1 MQMPDPKKLKLF
13 LSQPDPNFLTLLV
26 TMGPLV
32 SFEGLLSL
40 HGEDVTIFN
49 DMIVA
54 VEDLRNVEFTLIL
67 VDKRSKVKLRNKS
80 SNANSISNNNG
91 SDKNGSD
98 KNGSDKKESSVN
110 ILEYHSFPLPRVTG
124 SRSSLKG
131 ENFMSHKLQ

>member
-1 MQMPDPKKLKLF
+1 M
-13 LSQPDPNFLTLLV
+13 TLLV

-80 SNANSISNNNG
+80 SNVNG
-91 SDKNGSD
+91 SSSTNGSNT
-98 KNGSDKKESSVN
+98 NGSDKKESSVN

-131 ENFMSHKLQ
+131 KATFFFKIIQNIEVEV

>member
-91 SDKNGSD
+91 SDKNDSD

>member
-91 SDKNGSD
+91 LDKNGSD

>member
-1 MQMPDPKKLKLF
+1 MPDPKKLKLF

-91 SDKNGSD
+91 LDKNGSD